1 MSDKSPLPV
10 VLYWHMHQPHYRDA
24 LSGQYIFPWTY
35 LHAIKDYVDMVAH
48 LEANPRAR
56 AVVNFTPVLVEQL
69 EELALR
75 VNLHLTQGEPV
86 PDAVLAMLSSAPLP
100 ERPEERLALLR
111 ACLRADRQNLI
122 ERHPIFAELAL
133 LANSL
138 GTPEQIGYASD
149 QFLRDLAVWYHI
161 AWMGE
166 TVRRSDLRIAQL
178 TERGRHFRPEDRR
191 KLLELI
197 GELLAGVLPRYRRL
211 FESGQ
216 CELCVSPFSHPI
228 VPLLL
233 DFNAA
238 RESEPGAPLPRHS
251 GYPGGAERSRWHME
265 EALRVFKRVFG
276 RDARGCWP
284 SEGAISEGALAVID
298 DAGSEWVASSSS
310 VLRGALELGG
320 EKLGPDPHAVDRLLN
335 RAHQPAGRKLS
346 AFFRHDG
353 ISDLIGFT
361 YSKWHGD
368 DAAVHLVAELER
380 LADQLNADDG
390 ACVLIAL
397 DGENAWEYYP
407 YNGYYFLTAMYK
419 ALADNPRFNLT
430 TLSDFLD
437 SARARN
443 LPPRP
448 LPRVRAGSWV
458 HGTLSTWMG
467 DPSKNRGWDL
477 LCEAKIAYD
486 RVLASRSLTHTEE
499 ADASRQ
505 LALCESSDWF
515 WWFGDYNPPE
525 AVRDFDLLFRHQLT
539 NLYRL
544 LKLAPPAVLEERISV
559 GHGTPEAGGVMR
571 RAD

>member
-1 MSDKSPLPV
+1 MTQARLPV

-48 LEANPRAR
+48 LEANARAR

-75 VNLHLTQGEPV
+75 VNLHLTQGEPL
-86 PDAVLAMLSSAPLP
+86 PDPVLAMLSTVPLP
-100 ERPEERLALLR
+100 TVPAERLALLR
-111 ACLRADRQNLI
+111 ACLRGDRQNLI
-122 ERHPIFAELAL
+122 ERYPIFAELAG
-133 LANSL
+133 LATAL

-166 TVRRSDLRIAQL
+166 TVRRTDLRVAQL
-178 TERGRHFRPEDRR
+178 TERGRHFEAADRR

-197 GELLAGVLPRYRRL
+197 GELLSGVLPRYRRL

-216 CELCVSPFSHPI
+216 CELCVSPYSHPI
-228 VPLLL
+228 LPLLL

-238 RESEPGAPLPRHS
+238 RESEPGAPLPKHTH
-251 GYPGGAERSRWHME
+251 YPGGAERAHWHMD
-265 EALRVFKRVFG
+265 EAMRVFKRVFG
-276 RDARGCWP
+276 REPRGCWP
-284 SEGAISEGALAVID
+284 SEGAISEGALAVIEQ
-298 DAGSEWVASSSS
+298 AGIEWVASSSG
-310 VLRGALELGG
+310 VLRGALSLSGEPLGN
-320 EKLGPDPHAVDRLLN
+320 DAAVNDRILN
-335 RAHQPAGRKLS
+335 RAHQPAGRTLS
-346 AFFRHDG
+346 AFFRHDE

-368 DAAVHLVAELER
+368 DAAAHFIGELGR
-380 LADQLNADDG
+380 LADHLEPLDG
-390 ACVLIAL
+390 SVVLIAL

-419 ALADNPRFNLT
+419 ALAEHPRLELT
-430 TLSDFLD
+430 TLSGYLD
-437 SARARN
+437 SARARGAK
-443 LPPRP
+443 PRP
-448 LPRVRAGSWV
+448 LARVRAGSWV

-467 DPSKNRGWDL
+467 DPAKNRGWDL
-477 LCEAKIAYD
+477 LCDAKVAYD
-486 RVLASRSLTHTEE
+486 NVLAARTLTHAETE
-499 ADASRQ
+499 DASRQ

-544 LKLAPPAVLEERISV
+544 LKLDPPAILEERISV
-559 GHGTPEAGGVMR
+559 GHGAPAAGGVMR
-571 RAD
+571 RAND